1 MRVYKE
7 KTLLTSKVGFVR
19 MGQVPNFNNVCDEL
33 YDKLCK
39 QMKMVFDYEDA
50 CDQVKIGVNPIT
62 QTLIDAQKVTLSSM
76 CEF

>member
-1 MRVYKE
+1 
-7 KTLLTSKVGFVR
+7 
-19 MGQVPNFNNVCDEL
+19 
-33 YDKLCK
+33 
-39 QMKMVFDYEDA
+39 MKMVFDYEDA